1 MDYGLIGSVLG
12 HSFSKPIHEAVG
24 GYTYEL
30 HPLPTEEEA
39 RAFLESRDFKAINV
53 TIPYKQLVIPYCDVV
68 DPLAAKIGAVNT
80 LVNRG
85 GRLYGYNTD
94 YAGFSYL
101 AAHHGVRFKGKTV
114 LILGSGGTHNT
125 VTAVCADSGA
135 ARILTASRSGKNGA
149 LTYEQAARH
158 PEVDILINTTPAGM
172 YPRNGDCALSLDAF
186 PNLKAVLDVVYNPF
200 CTELVLR
207 ARERGIPAFGGL
219 EMLVA
224 QAVYA
229 SEHFTGCLLDEKVVI
244 RSTFLQLQAQLA
256 NVSLIGM
263 PGSGKTTIGRGLARA
278 LGKTFVDLD
287 EVIEQKAGCSIPD
300 IFARDGETV
309 FRAIEAQA
317 AAEVGRGSGQVI
329 ACGGGIIKTPSN
341 VHALRQ
347 NGPVLW
353 VQRPLNRLAT
363 AGRPLSKGAEALRR
377 MEQERFPL
385 YEKAADLIV
394 ENTAA
399 FDAVVQDAERK
410 VREVFGQTNE

>member
-1 MDYGLIGSVLG
+1 MEYGLIGGALG

-24 GYTYEL
+24 GYSYEL

-39 RAFLESRDFKAINV
+39 RAFLEARDFRAVNV
-53 TIPYKQLVIPYCDVV
+53 TIPYKQLVMPYCDVV
-68 DPLAAKIGAVNT
+68 DPLAQRIGAVNT

-101 AAHHGVRFKGKTV
+101 AAHHGVRFKGRHV

-125 VTAVCADSGA
+125 VTAVCRDGGA
-135 ARILTASRSGKNGA
+135 ASVLTASRTGRNGA
-149 LTYEQAARH
+149 LTYAQAAARR
-158 PEVDILINTTPAGM
+158 EVEILINTTPAGM
-172 YPRNGDCALSLDAF
+172 YPHNGEAAIDLDGF

-200 CTELVLR
+200 CTELVLN

-229 SEHFTGCLLDEKVVI
+229 SEHFTGSLLDEKVVI
-244 RSTFLQLQAQLA
+244 RRTFLDLQMQLA
-256 NVSLIGM
+256 NLSLVGM
-263 PGSGKTTIGRGLARA
+263 PGSGKTTIGRGLAKA

-287 EVIEQKAGCSIPD
+287 EVIERQAGCSIPD
-300 IFARDGETV
+300 LFARQGEEA
-309 FRAIEAQA
+309 FRALEAQA
-317 AAEVGRGSGQVI
+317 AAQVGRGQGQVI
-329 ACGGGIIKTPSN
+329 ACGGGIVKTPGT
-341 VHALRQ
+341 VHMLRQ

-353 VQRPLNRLAT
+353 VQRPVNRLAT
-363 AGRPLSKGAEALRR
+363 AGRPLSKGREALLQ
-377 MEQERFPL
+377 MEKERFPL
-385 YEKAADLIV
+385 YQQAADLIV

-399 FDAVVQDAERK
+399 FDTAVQEALRK
-410 VREVFGQTNE
+410 TKEYFEGK